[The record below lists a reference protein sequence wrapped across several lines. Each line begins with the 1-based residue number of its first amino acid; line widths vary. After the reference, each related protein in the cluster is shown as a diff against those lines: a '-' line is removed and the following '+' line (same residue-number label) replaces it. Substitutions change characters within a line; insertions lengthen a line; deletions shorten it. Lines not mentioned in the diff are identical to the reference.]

1 MVFLALLAAPLVEV
15 AAFVAVGLTAGWV
28 VDVALLLGTS
38 VLGVLVLRL
47 ESRAAIARVSVA
59 VSQHQP
65 PGPAAIDSAL
75 GLMGGVLLAIPGF
88 VSDVLAVAL
97 LVPPTRRIVRR
108 QLSRHLARRVMRFAT
123 VAERFGARPPERPPA
138 DVDATA
144 IEDEP
149 GRLGP

>member
-1 MVFLALLAAPLVEV
+1 MVVAALLAAPLVEI

-47 ESRAAIARVSVA
+47 ESHAALIRVSAA
-59 VSQHQP
+59 VSRHQP

-75 GLMGGVLLAIPGF
+75 GLMGGALLAIPGF

-108 QLSRHLARRVMRFAT
+108 QLSRRLARRVMRFAT
-123 VAERFGARPPERPPA
+123 VAERFGARPPETPPA

-144 IEDEP
+144 IDDEP
-149 GRLGP
+149 GQLGP